1 LNGALGVS
9 YNDASL
15 GDVHVAPVVQL
26 LFSRRERDGDI
37 NGDPVNTG
45 YTRLIAAPGI
55 EFDREAWKFYA
66 DVEVPFY
73 QDMNGHQLVAPA
85 ALKFILSRSF

>member
-1 LNGALGVS
+1 VS
-9 YNDASL
+9 
-15 GDVHVAPVVQL
+15 PIMQL
-26 LFSRRERDGDI
+26 IYSGRARDGGA

-55 EFDREAWKFYA
+55 EFDRDAWKFYA